1 MDGVASQGTGGRQA
15 TDVTAPTAA
24 RDITGTARVVSLAAV
39 AAWVLAQIVYTL
51 VEGSARDAATV
62 VVLCAG
68 SIAMIVDVVAR
79 RGVGRA
85 VAIIAPVAA
94 IVFAAEVVGT
104 RTGFPFGAYG
114 YVTDRIGPAVADVP
128 ILITAAW
135 FMGAYA
141 VWRVAAFVLPTARA
155 GRIAIGV
162 VGLVSWDLYLDP
174 QMVAAGLWSWDAKDA
189 GLPGME
195 AIPLTNF
202 AGWAAVG
209 LVVMLVFEL
218 LDPPDAA
225 RGATPVVP
233 LVWLWWTWAGSA
245 FAQIFLLEN
254 GALRSGV
261 AYGIVGMGVLAVP
274 AVVAVATSRR
284 RPTPDTATPT
294 DAPHAAG
301 RRR

>member
-1 MDGVASQGTGGRQA
+1 MT
-15 TDVTAPTAA
+15 TPTAA
-24 RDITGTARVVSLAAV
+24 RATTGTARVVSLAAV
-39 AAWVLAQIVYTL
+39 AAWVLAQIVYSL
-51 VEGSARDAATV
+51 VEGSARDTATMA
-62 VVLCAG
+62 VLCAG

-79 RGVGRA
+79 RGAGRG
-85 VAIIAPVAA
+85 VAIIAAVSA
-94 IVFAAEVVGT
+94 IVFAAEVIGT

-114 YVTDRIGPAVADVP
+114 YATDRIGPAVADVP

-141 VWRVAAFVLPTARA
+141 VWRVAAFVVPTARA
-155 GRIAIGV
+155 GRVAIGV

-174 QMVAAGLWSWDAKDA
+174 QMVAAGLWTWDAKDA

-209 LVVMLVFEL
+209 LVVMGVFEL
-218 LDPPDAA
+218 LDPPDTA

-233 LVWLWWTWAGSA
+233 LVWLCWTWAGSA
-245 FAQIFLLEN
+245 FAQIFLLSD

-274 AVVAVATSRR
+274 AVVVAASRR
-284 RPTPDTATPT
+284 GPTPGAATHT

>member
-1 MDGVASQGTGGRQA
+1 M
-15 TDVTAPTAA
+15 TAPTAA
-24 RDITGTARVVSLAAV
+24 RATTGTARAVSLVAV
-39 AAWVLAQIVYTL
+39 AAWVLAQIVYSL
-51 VEGSARDAATV
+51 VEGSARDTATM

-68 SIAMIVDVVAR
+68 SIAMIVDVIGR
-79 RGVGRA
+79 RGVGRGVTVIAA
-85 VAIIAPVAA
+85 VSA

-114 YVTDRIGPAVADVP
+114 YATDRIGPAVADVP

-141 VWRVAAFVLPTARA
+141 VWRVAAHVVPTARA
-155 GRIAIGV
+155 GRVAIGV

-174 QMVAAGLWSWDAKDA
+174 QMVAAGLWRWDSTDS

-202 AGWAAVG
+202 AGWAVVG
-209 LVVMLVFEL
+209 LVVMGVFEL
-218 LDPPDAA
+218 LDPPDPA
-225 RGATPVVP
+225 RGAAPVVP

-245 FAQIFLLEN
+245 FAQIALLEN

-274 AVVAVATSRR
+274 AIVTVVTSRR
-284 RPTPDTATPT
+284 RHTPRPTTRT